1 MQYTDLFT
9 HKASVELVSKVL
21 MIRKKKTFIEVR
33 NEDSRE
39 NRL

>member
-9 HKASVELVSKVL
+9 HKAPIELVSKVL

-33 NEDSRE
+33 NEDSQE